1 MYSPDKS
8 RHRLVSRFGWI
19 YFVLAAVLVW
29 TNCGTLAAQVVNRKF
44 DQEDKFRQLDE
55 ILPTPN
61 VYRTASGA
69 PGHEYWQQQANYD
82 IDVEIDDEKQRI
94 IGAETI
100 NYINK

>member
-19 YFVLAAVLVW
+19 YFVLSVVLVW

-94 IGAETI
+94 IGAE
-100 NYINK
+100 